1 MVRALNGSHNTMIES
16 PTGSGKS
23 LALLCAALGWR
34 RHFAAKRT
42 QSKTCVI
49 NAIRKFAKH
58 NSLPDFHGS
67 SSPVPVKGELP
78 AKPEAATKEP
88 ESAQPEE
95 TERLEPDV
103 KPKLEAE
110 EESAD
115 ADISEP
121 NIKLETEPNRC
132 IDHKGA
138 CDEDSS
144 SSKYTRISK
153 TDEADVSRLKV
164 AHIKGDPTEQPTET
178 ESDANIKRR
187 LLGAALCD
195 LPQTATYI
203 LNLAKTRIPPG
214 LEADDISKLE
224 DYKKN
229 FAHVGEI
236 PRIYFGS
243 RTHKQVSQLVDELR
257 RKTPYRVPMAVLGSR
272 KQLCIHA
279 KALKADSVDEVCSDL
294 RDNGECGPH
303 PRYRNLMGAK
313 SLMQGGENEIWDI
326 EDLVKLGRK
335 IVACPY
341 YASRELADGA
351 DLVFCPYNYILDP
364 GVREAAGISLKNNV
378 VILDEAHNIEGAAR
392 DAASKEFTDTQ
403 LAILY
408 GECMNMA
415 KEAILSKQHS
425 RIAKMA
431 EDLCFWL
438 RNDQNTYEF
447 RDYETH
453 TCVWPKPDATL
464 DAVLAQLGFTA
475 HSICELESDYSAI
488 EAYIKELHRS
498 KDGVSQLDGITHFGA
513 PAKPGNEKRMEK
525 LAPHLSVASM
535 RQIGGLLWVLKH
547 IVSTDG
553 SFKADY
559 RVAM

>member
-1 MVRALNGSHNTMIES
+1 MR
-16 PTGSGKS
+16 P
-23 LALLCAALGWR
+23 
-34 RHFAAKRT
+34 
-42 QSKTCVI
+42 
-49 NAIRKFAKH
+49 
-58 NSLPDFHGS
+58 
-67 SSPVPVKGELP
+67 
-78 AKPEAATKEP
+78 
-88 ESAQPEE
+88 
-95 TERLEPDV
+95 
-103 KPKLEAE
+103 
-110 EESAD
+110 
-115 ADISEP
+115 
-121 NIKLETEPNRC
+121 
-132 IDHKGA
+132 
-138 CDEDSS
+138 
-144 SSKYTRISK
+144 SK
-153 TDEADVSRLKV
+153 TDETDISHLKIT
-164 AHIKGDPTEQPTET
+164 HIKGNPMEQSTKT
-178 ESDANIKRR
+178 ESEASIKKR

-203 LNLAKTRIPPG
+203 LNLAKTRVPPG

-229 FAHVGEI
+229 FAHVGGI

-272 KQLCIHA
+272 KQLCIHT
-279 KALKADSVDEVCSDL
+279 KALNADSVDEMCSDL
-294 RDNGECGPH
+294 RDNGECGPY
-303 PRYRNLMGAK
+303 PRYCSLMGAK
-313 SLMQGGENEIWDI
+313 SLAQGGENEIWDI

-335 IVACPY
+335 IMACPY

-392 DAASKEFTDTQ
+392 DAAPKEFTDKQ

-408 GECMNMA
+408 GECMNMV
-415 KEAILSKQHS
+415 KEAILPKQHS

-453 TCVWPKPDATL
+453 TCVWPKPDITL

-475 HSICELESDYSAI
+475 HSICALESDYSAI
-488 EAYIKELHRS
+488 DAYIKELHGP
-498 KDGVSQLDGITHFGA
+498 KDGISQLDGITYPGA
-513 PAKPGNEKRMEK
+513 EGKRDSEKRMEK
-525 LAPHLSVASM
+525 IAPHLSVTSM
-535 RQIGGLLWVLKH
+535 RHIGGLLWVLKH
-547 IVSTDG
+547 IMSTDG
-553 SFKADY
+553 SFKVDY
-559 RVAM
+559 RVAMVRTPNPMRDPKNARN